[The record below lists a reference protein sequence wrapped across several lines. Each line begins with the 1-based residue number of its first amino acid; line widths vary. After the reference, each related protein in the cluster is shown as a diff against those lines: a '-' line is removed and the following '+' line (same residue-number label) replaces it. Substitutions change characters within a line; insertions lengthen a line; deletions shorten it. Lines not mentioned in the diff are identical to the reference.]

1 MISQERKDYPY
12 YIGHTVSLFM
22 RRLNQEEFL
31 CFIKCKYFS
40 LPCFSYLPFLGIA
53 KLTVSSQMKV
63 SNYAKSLFKWLF
75 KGLYTHLA
83 ATDTNRIHI
92 LNELIVFSVNLHIML
107 H

>member
-12 YIGHTVSLFM
+12 YIGHTISLFM

-31 CFIKCKYFS
+31 YFIEFKYFS

-53 KLTVSSQMKV
+53 KLSVPSEMKV

-75 KGLYTHLA
+75 KRLHTHLA

-92 LNELIVFSVNLHIML
+92 LNELMVFSVNLHIML
-107 H
+107 R

>member
-1 MISQERKDYPY
+1 
-12 YIGHTVSLFM
+12 
-22 RRLNQEEFL
+22 
-31 CFIKCKYFS
+31 
-40 LPCFSYLPFLGIA
+40 
-53 KLTVSSQMKV
+53 MKV

-75 KGLYTHLA
+75 KRLYTHLA